1 VPLPFTTEWR
11 AARER
16 QRRARGVVAALRRE
30 PDEADV
36 AWLAD
41 AAANGDADHA
51 RWELRYARAALGL
64 LVAQRDALDD
74 RTTAD
79 LTSAYLESLGEDPQI
94 AVDRRELA
102 ERQFGER
109 LLAYREAMQL
119 RGGPL
124 PGADRVGRCLLAFA
138 SDGARTAGSPLPYAI
153 ELLQRYA
160 DEAAGLL
167 RDAYGTASL
176 PEDVKPSVIANAADG
191 RRRTAG

>member
-1 VPLPFTTEWR
+1 MPLPLTPEWR

-16 QRRARGVVAALRRE
+16 QRRARVVVAALRRD

-74 RTTAD
+74 RTTSE
-79 LTSAYLESLGEDPQI
+79 LTSAYLETLGQDPQI
-94 AVDRRELA
+94 AVDRRDLA

-109 LLAYREAMQL
+109 LLAYREALQV
-119 RGGPL
+119 RGGAL
-124 PGADRVGRCLLAFA
+124 PAADRVGRCLLAFA
-138 SDGARTAGSPLPYAI
+138 SDGARTAGSPLAYAI

-160 DEAAGLL
+160 DEAAQVL
-167 RDAYGTASL
+167 RDAYGTATL
-176 PEDVKPSVIANAADG
+176 PEDVKPSVVVKPV
-191 RRRTAG
+191 R